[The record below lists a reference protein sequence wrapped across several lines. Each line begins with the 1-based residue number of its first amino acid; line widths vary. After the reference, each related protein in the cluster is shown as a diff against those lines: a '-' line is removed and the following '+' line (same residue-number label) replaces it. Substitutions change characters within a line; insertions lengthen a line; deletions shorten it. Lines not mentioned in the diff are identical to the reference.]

1 MEQLPLPRDRRQG
14 ALGVLNVLSDEL
26 ICAILELLSPS
37 DLGRLSCVSS
47 VLYIFCNEEPLWM
60 NLCLRLGGQVEYM
73 GSWKRTILYR
83 EKLCTKLEELQ
94 REPLHFDGF
103 SSLFLYRRWYRCFAT
118 LNGFSLDKGDMERIN
133 NAKLE
138 ELNCTIDEMKPVLL
152 TEVAKAWPAR
162 SRWTMDQFLSNYGDV
177 AFRISQ
183 RSSKKITMKFKDYIS
198 YMKSQ
203 HDEDP
208 LYVFDDKFG
217 ENAPALLQDYSVP
230 HLFEEDFFDV
240 LDYDQRPPFR
250 WLIIGPERSGA
261 SWHVDP
267 GLTSAWNTLL
277 CGRKRWALYPP
288 GRVPVGVTVHVSED
302 DGDVNIE
309 SPSSLQWWLDIYPL
323 LADHDKPLE
332 CTQLPGETI
341 FVPSGWWHCVLNLET
356 TIAVTQN
363 FANASN
369 FEFIC
374 LDMAPGH
381 AHKGVSRAGLLAIR
395 DVAHDHAKNNSKFE
409 TTLSHC
415 PDMNKTHQEKRLKV
429 SESVKE
435 QHGNRYSW
443 NSISALS
450 DAHKQYN
457 QDFSYDIDF
466 LSAFLDKETDHYN
479 STFCVSNIIGERE
492 LRAWLHKLWVTKPA
506 IRQLIWKGA
515 CLALNVEKWATCLL
529 KICAHHNLPSPLS
542 HEKFPVGTGSNPVF
556 LVSGYVV
563 KIFVEGGRGY
573 SMHSLGTELEFKTIL
588 DKVKSPLMDHVP
600 EIVASGFVVG
610 DHSDFKIFAWDGR
623 EVPDMIANT
632 IPMIGGNVSHGFPFG
647 VWSKKK
653 FQLENLGV
661 NSFIR
666 IWPYIVSRRCRGDIL
681 ANVRDQL
688 SENEAFHLASFL
700 GEQLRHLHLLPLPNI
715 QVNENHIDMGRT
727 MQSDEVGCNNWSAN
741 AALMETGCKDFDTLQ
756 GWKLVMATLDRRKAN
771 VKKILAQWGDPI
783 PAFLMDKVEE
793 YLPHD
798 VSVLFDVKKG
808 DDGSY
813 IYTRSP
819 TWIHSDIMDD
829 NIHMKQCCPSES
841 ADTHLGM
848 NAIFEEKLW
857 KWRSFG

>member
-1 MEQLPLPRDRRQG
+1 MEG
-14 ALGVLNVLSDEL
+14 
-26 ICAILELLSPS
+26 CLLS
-37 DLGRLSCVSS
+37 L
-47 VLYIFCNEEPLWM
+47 
-60 NLCLRLGGQVEYM
+60 
-73 GSWKRTILYR
+73 K
-83 EKLCTKLEELQ
+83 
-94 REPLHFDGF
+94 
-103 SSLFLYRRWYRCFAT
+103 
-118 LNGFSLDKGDMERIN
+118 
-133 NAKLE
+133 
-138 ELNCTIDEMKPVLL
+138 
-152 TEVAKAWPAR
+152 
-162 SRWTMDQFLSNYGDV
+162 
-177 AFRISQ
+177 
-183 RSSKKITMKFKDYIS
+183 
-198 YMKSQ
+198 
-203 HDEDP
+203 
-208 LYVFDDKFG
+208 
-217 ENAPALLQDYSVP
+217 
-230 HLFEEDFFDV
+230 
-240 LDYDQRPPFR
+240 
-250 WLIIGPERSGA
+250 
-261 SWHVDP
+261 
-267 GLTSAWNTLL
+267 
-277 CGRKRWALYPP
+277 CG
-288 GRVPVGVTVHVSED
+288 
-302 DGDVNIE
+302 
-309 SPSSLQWWLDIYPL
+309 
-323 LADHDKPLE
+323 
-332 CTQLPGETI
+332 
-341 FVPSGWWHCVLNLET
+341 
-356 TIAVTQN
+356 
-363 FANASN
+363 
-369 FEFIC
+369 
-374 LDMAPGH
+374 
-381 AHKGVSRAGLLAIR
+381 
-395 DVAHDHAKNNSKFE
+395 
-409 TTLSHC
+409 
-415 PDMNKTHQEKRLKV
+415 
-429 SESVKE
+429 
-435 QHGNRYSW
+435 
-443 NSISALS
+443 
-450 DAHKQYN
+450 
-457 QDFSYDIDF
+457 
-466 LSAFLDKETDHYN
+466 
-479 STFCVSNIIGERE
+479 
-492 LRAWLHKLWVTKPA
+492 
-506 IRQLIWKGA
+506 
-515 CLALNVEKWATCLL
+515 KWATCLL
-529 KICAHHNLPSPLS
+529 KICAYHNLPSPLS

-647 VWSKKK
+647 IWSKKK

-798 VSVLFDVKKG
+798 LSVLFHVKKG
-808 DDGSY
+808 DDGSF

-857 KWRSFG
+857 KWCPSHILDFSDLSIGDPLADLIPIHLDVFRGETCLLNRLLESYKLPLFTNSSKDDGEENAKNFAKPSYKAISSSLQVLCILHEENVLGAIFSLWKELRTAKSWVEVEETVWGELNSYTSE